1 MGSGT
6 EPPPPIER
14 VLVPS
19 SGPAE
24 TVGQGYGELLASSL
38 LLLALVIGGLVAVV
52 VAARAFGRRG
62 RGAGRGGW
70 MEVLARLPLE
80 PRRSLYVVRVAERT
94 LVLGSSEQGLTLL
107 RELEGGEL
115 PAAAEPV
122 TGPSFPEL
130 VARASAALRSKR
142 GPAAGPAVVAGPA
155 GPTAVEERA
164 G

>member
-24 TVGQGYGELLASSL
+24 AAGQGYGELLASSL
-38 LLLALVIGGLVAVV
+38 LLLALVIGALVAVV

-115 PAAAEPV
+115 PAAEPV
-122 TGPSFPEL
+122 AGPSFPEL

-142 GPAAGPAVVAGPA
+142 GPAPVAGQVT
-155 GPTAVEERA
+155 GQAVEERA

>member
-6 EPPPPIER
+6 EPPPPSER

-24 TVGQGYGELLASSL
+24 VGGQGYGELLASSL
-38 LLLALVIGGLVAVV
+38 LLLALVIGALVAVV
-52 VAARAFGRRG
+52 VAARALGRRG
-62 RGAGRGGW
+62 RSAGRGGW

-115 PAAAEPV
+115 PAAVA
-122 TGPSFPEL
+122 GPSFPEL
-130 VARASAALRSKR
+130 VARASAALRKR
-142 GPAAGPAVVAGPA
+142 GSAPAAGPAV
-155 GPTAVEERA
+155 EERA